1 MTNPFADLP
10 QVQAINAPTHEA
22 FHRDIVAAEQPVII
36 RGLLDIWPALEA
48 GRTSIAAMSK
58 YLRGIDSGQPVPV
71 MEAPAATGGRF
82 GYMNDISGFTFSK
95 RQLSLTATLN
105 RLEAILGQDDAPY
118 VAVQM
123 LPLLSHCPEF
133 VRSNSMPLLPPQVT
147 PRLWAGGAV
156 RTQTHNDRDHNLA
169 CVVAGRRRFLLF
181 PPEQVANL
189 YVGPLDQPP
198 PLSFVDPEAPDYERF
213 PRFREAMAAAR
224 VAYLEPG
231 DSLFMPKYWWHH
243 VTSLEPFNVMVNYW
257 WGDVAPGLE
266 NPNDGFLAALLAFRH
281 LPPGERRY
289 WKAMFDAY
297 VFGAEGDAA
306 AHIPEAARGVLGALP
321 APMRARLKQELKLIL
336 LKS

>member
-1 MTNPFADLP
+1 MRDPFANLAQVATIDAPSP
-10 QVQAINAPTHEA
+10 QV
-22 FHRDIVAAEQPVII
+22 FHRDIVAAEEPVII
-36 RGLLDIWPALEA
+36 RGLTGAWPALEA
-48 GRTSIAAMSK
+48 GRTSAAAMSA
-58 YLRGIDSGQPVPV
+58 YLRGIDTGGSVPV

-82 GYMNDISGFTFSK
+82 GYMNDMSGFSFSK

-105 RLEAILGQDDAPY
+105 RLEAILGQADAPY
-118 VAVQM
+118 IAIQM
-123 LPLLSHCPEF
+123 LPLLSHCPDF
-133 VRSNSMPLLPPQVT
+133 VRSNPMPLLSPQVS

-169 CVVAGRRRFLLF
+169 CVLAGRRRFLLF

-198 PLSFVDPEAPDYERF
+198 PLSLADPEAPDYDRF

-243 VTSLEPFNVMVNYW
+243 VTSLEPFNVMINYW
-257 WGDVAPGLE
+257 WGDMPAGLE

-297 VFGAEGDAA
+297 VFGAEGDVTG
-306 AHIPEAARGVLGALP
+306 HIPEAAKGVLGALP
-321 APMRARLKQELKLIL
+321 PPMRARLRQELKLIL

>member
-1 MTNPFADLP
+1 MTDPFAELP
-10 QVQAINAPTHEA
+10 HVQAIDAPSPEV
-22 FHRDIVAAEQPVII
+22 FHREVVAAEKPVII
-36 RGLLDIWPALEA
+36 RGLLDTWPALEA
-48 GRTSIAAMSK
+48 GRTSVAAMSQ
-58 YLRGIDSGQPVPV
+58 YLRGLDTGQSVPV

-82 GYMNDISGFTFSK
+82 GYMPDMSGFTFSK

-105 RLEAILGQDDAPY
+105 RLEAILDQPDAPY

-133 VRSNSMPLLPPQVT
+133 VRSNPMPLLPAQVT

-169 CVVAGRRRFLLF
+169 CVLAGKRRFLLF
-181 PPEQVANL
+181 PPEQVVNL

-198 PLSFVDPEAPDYERF
+198 PLSLVDPEAPDDARF
-213 PRFREAMAAAR
+213 PRFREALACAR
-224 VAYLEPG
+224 VAYLGPG

-257 WGDVAPGLE
+257 WGDVAAGLE

-297 VFGAEGDAA
+297 VFGAEGDLTG
-306 AHIPEAARGVLGALP
+306 HIPEAARGVLGALP
-321 APMRARLKQELKLIL
+321 PPIRARLKQELKLIL